1 MPYRKDYKVFSPL
14 PKNLDIPANNSKKY
28 LDCKE
33 DLQTRKILYAHPSK
47 RSNLDKTEII
57 TFSTI
62 TGLTTS
68 LTLLTMGILNDF
80 ELGLLGIQHRC
91 IHQEEGRYLQ
101 DGHGEQGVRSLSL
114 VIHKC

>member
-80 ELGLLGIQHRC
+80 ELGLLGIQLLS
-91 IHQEEGRYLQ
+91 ISLLGLPSTLKYLNREKQ
-101 DGHGEQGVRSLSL
+101 KE
-114 VIHKC
+114 